1 MFNSFLE
8 FFGSENKGYVK
19 RSEDIYLDF
28 IMNYSKE
35 SFGSGL
41 FRVVDSNNLEYFKGL
56 VQSCF
61 SELSDDIRVIGFD
74 WLGRIFVSS
83 DTSDSKIYMC
93 DAGSHEILEI
103 PLGIKEFLNNEI
115 PAYPDELFAL
125 DFYKE
130 YISQGGT
137 SPSYDQCIGYKV
149 PLFLGGLDDLSNIE
163 QIDFDVFWT
172 IMSQL
177 S

>member
-19 RSEDIYLDF
+19 HSEDIYLDF
-28 IMNYSKE
+28 MMNYSKE

-137 SPSYDQCIGYKV
+137 SPSYDQCLGYKI

>member
-8 FFGSENKGYVK
+8 FFGSENKGYVNH
-19 RSEDIYLDF
+19 SEDIYLDF

-103 PLGIKEFLNNEI
+103 PLGIKEF
-115 PAYPDELFAL
+115 
-125 DFYKE
+125 
-130 YISQGGT
+130 
-137 SPSYDQCIGYKV
+137 
-149 PLFLGGLDDLSNIE
+149 
-163 QIDFDVFWT
+163 
-172 IMSQL
+172 
-177 S
+177 

>member
-83 DTSDSKIYMC
+83 DTSDSEIYMC

-137 SPSYDQCIGYKV
+137 SPSYDQCLGYKI

>member
-35 SFGSGL
+35 SFASGL

-115 PAYPDELFAL
+115 PEYPDELFAL

-137 SPSYDQCIGYKV
+137 SPSYNQCIGYKI
-149 PLFLGGLDDLSNIE
+149 PLFLGGSDDLSNIE

-172 IMSQL
+172 IMTQL
-177 S
+177 W

>member
-41 FRVVDSNNLEYFKGL
+41 FRVVDSNNLEYFKRL

-115 PAYPDELFAL
+115 PEYPDELFAL

-130 YISQGGT
+130 YISQGGI

-172 IMSQL
+172 LMTQL
-177 S
+177 W

>member
-41 FRVVDSNNLEYFKGL
+41 FMVVDSNNLEYFKGL

-83 DTSDSKIYMC
+83 DTSDSEIYMC

-137 SPSYDQCIGYKV
+137 SPSYDQCLGYKI